1 MGWQRML
8 NESYGKKAKNRAPKI
23 EAKMEPMALE
33 NDVNNIFNL
42 KKFRVHIE
50 FPFSLKSTIPF

>member
-1 MGWQRML
+1 ML